1 MNQTPYTRV
10 PRATSAPQASHAAQ
24 AVASGAATTV
34 RRTGERFG
42 ILALLAGGTM
52 INYLDRSVAGIA
64 APSMSHDLGLTPALM
79 GVIFSA
85 FSWTYTAAQIPGGVL
100 LDRIGT
106 RWTYFFAL
114 TLWSLFTGLQGL
126 AVGFVS
132 LLIMRL
138 LIGVAE
144 APCFPTNS
152 RVVAMWFPQSERA
165 RATGVYTFAEYVGLA
180 FLSPLLFWLEH
191 RYGWRA
197 LFGIVGVAG
206 IIFGGVWIA
215 RFREPHQARR
225 ANQAELD
232 YIRAG
237 GGVVDGSKQ
246 HTQFQW
252 SHIGALLKKRSM
264 LGICLGQFACNST
277 NVFFLTWFPTYL
289 VTERHM
295 PWLKV
300 GLIAVLPFIAA
311 SVGTLCGGWI
321 SDAML
326 RRGISL
332 NWSRKLPVITGLLAA
347 ASIVM
352 ANYVESTTAVVAILC
367 VAYFSQGMSALAWMI
382 VSDIAPKGLL
392 GLSGG
397 IFNLFA
403 NAAGIVTPLVI
414 GLIVNA
420 TGSFVYALAFIS
432 AVTLVGALC
441 YIFVVG
447 DIRRIEL
454 SDVNA

>member
-1 MNQTPYTRV
+1 MNQ
-10 PRATSAPQASHAAQ
+10 ATHSRGAAVDV
-24 AVASGAATTV
+24 AVAA
-34 RRTGERFG
+34 RRTRSRFG
-42 ILALLAGGTM
+42 ILALLAVGTM

-64 APSMSHDLGLTPALM
+64 APSMSHELGLNPALM

-85 FSWTYTAAQIPGGVL
+85 FSWTYTASQIPGGVM
-100 LDRIGT
+100 LDRVGT

-114 TLWSLFTGLQGL
+114 TLWSIFTGLQGL
-126 AVGFVS
+126 ATGFIS

-152 RVVAMWFPQSERA
+152 RVVAVWFPQSERA
-165 RATGVYTFAEYVGLA
+165 RATGIYTFAEYVGLA
-180 FLSPLLFWLEH
+180 FLSPLLFWLEQ

-197 LFGIVGVAG
+197 LFGIVGTVG
-206 IIFGGVWIA
+206 VVFGGIWLM
-215 RFREPHQARR
+215 RFHEPHQSKS

-232 YIRAG
+232 YIAQG
-237 GGVVDGSKQ
+237 GGVVDG
-246 HTQFQW
+246 TQQATRFRW
-252 SHIGALLKKRSM
+252 SDIGALLKRRSM
-264 LGICLGQFACNST
+264 LGICIGQFACNST

-300 GLIAVLPFIAA
+300 GLVAVLPFIAA
-311 SVGTLCGGWI
+311 SVGTLAGGWI

-332 NWSRKLPVITGLLAA
+332 NWSRKLPVIAGLLAA
-347 ASIVM
+347 ASIVL
-352 ANYVESTTAVVAILC
+352 ANYVESTATVVAILC
-367 VAYFSQGMSALAWMI
+367 VAYFAQGMSALAWMI

-420 TGSFVYALAFIS
+420 TGSFGYALAFIS
-432 AVTLVGALC
+432 AITLVGALS

-447 DIRRIEL
+447 DIKRIEL
-454 SDVNA
+454 QSDIF

>member
-1 MNQTPYTRV
+1 MNQATQ
-10 PRATSAPQASHAAQ
+10 PRAAAMD
-24 AVASGAATTV
+24 VAMAA
-34 RRTGERFG
+34 RRTRTRFG
-42 ILALLAGGTM
+42 ILALLAVGTM

-64 APSMSHDLGLTPALM
+64 APSMSHELGLNPALM

-85 FSWTYTAAQIPGGVL
+85 FSWTYTASQIPGGVM
-100 LDRIGT
+100 LDRVGT

-126 AVGFVS
+126 ATGFVS

-138 LIGVAE
+138 LIGIAE

-152 RVVAMWFPQSERA
+152 RVVAIWFPQSERA
-165 RATGVYTFAEYVGLA
+165 RATGIYTFAEYVGLA
-180 FLSPLLFWLEH
+180 FLSPLLFWLEQ

-197 LFGIVGVAG
+197 LFGIVGTVG
-206 IIFGGVWIA
+206 IVFGGIWLM
-215 RFREPHQARR
+215 RFHEPHQSKS
-225 ANQAELD
+225 ANRAELD
-232 YIRAG
+232 YIKDG
-237 GGVVDGSKQ
+237 GGVVDGSQKAT
-246 HTQFQW
+246 HFRW
-252 SHIGALLKKRSM
+252 SDIGALLKRRSM

-311 SVGTLCGGWI
+311 SVGTLAGGWV

-332 NWSRKLPVITGLLAA
+332 NWSRKLPVNVGLLAA
-347 ASIVM
+347 SSIVL
-352 ANYVESTTAVVAILC
+352 ANYVESTAAVIAILC
-367 VAYFSQGMSALAWMI
+367 VAYFAQGMSALAWMI

-432 AVTLVGALC
+432 AVTLVGALS
-441 YIFVVG
+441 YLFVVG
-447 DIRRIEL
+447 DIKRIEFQN
-454 SDVNA
+454 SMI

>member
-1 MNQTPYTRV
+1 MNH
-10 PRATSAPQASHAAQ
+10 ATQSG
-24 AVASGAATTV
+24 VASLDVAATA
-34 RRTGERFG
+34 RRTRARFG
-42 ILALLAGGTM
+42 ILALLAVGTM

-64 APSMSHDLGLTPALM
+64 APSMSHELGLNPALM

-85 FSWTYTAAQIPGGVL
+85 FSWTYTASQIPGGVM
-100 LDRIGT
+100 LDRVGT

-126 AVGFVS
+126 ATGFVS

-138 LIGVAE
+138 LIGIAE

-152 RVVAMWFPQSERA
+152 RVVAIWFPQSERA
-165 RATGVYTFAEYVGLA
+165 RATGIYTFAEYVGLA
-180 FLSPLLFWLEH
+180 FLSPLLFWLEQ
-191 RYGWRA
+191 RYGWRT
-197 LFGIVGVAG
+197 LFGIVGTVG
-206 IIFGGVWIA
+206 VVFGAIWLL
-215 RFREPHQARR
+215 RFHEPHQSKS
-225 ANQAELD
+225 ANRAELD
-232 YIRAG
+232 YIAKG
-237 GGVVDGSKQ
+237 GGVVDGSQKAT
-246 HTQFQW
+246 HFRW
-252 SHIGALLKKRSM
+252 SDIGALLKQRSM
-264 LGICLGQFACNST
+264 FGICIGQFACNST

-295 PWLKV
+295 PWLRV

-311 SVGTLCGGWI
+311 SIGTLAGGWI

-326 RRGISL
+326 RRGVSL
-332 NWSRKLPVITGLLAA
+332 NWSRKLPVIAGLLAA
-347 ASIVM
+347 SSIVL
-352 ANYVESTTAVVAILC
+352 ANYVESTATVIAILC
-367 VAYFSQGMSALAWMI
+367 IAYFAQGMSALAWMI

-397 IFNLFA
+397 LFNLFA

-432 AVTLVGALC
+432 AVTLVGALS

-447 DIRRIEL
+447 DIKRIEL
-454 SDVNA
+454 RNNII

>member
-1 MNQTPYTRV
+1 MNH
-10 PRATSAPQASHAAQ
+10 ATQSGVAAPD
-24 AVASGAATTV
+24 VATTA
-34 RRTGERFG
+34 RRTRARFG
-42 ILALLAGGTM
+42 ILALLAVGTT

-64 APSMSHDLGLTPALM
+64 APSMSHELGLNPALM

-85 FSWTYTAAQIPGGVL
+85 FSWTYTAAQIPGGVM
-100 LDRIGT
+100 LDRVGT

-114 TLWSLFTGLQGL
+114 TLWSIFTGLQGL
-126 AVGFVS
+126 ATGFIS
-132 LLIMRL
+132 LLMMRL
-138 LIGVAE
+138 LIGIAE

-152 RVVAMWFPQSERA
+152 RVVAIWFPQSERA
-165 RATGVYTFAEYVGLA
+165 RATGIYTFAEYVGLA
-180 FLSPLLFWLEH
+180 FLSPLLFWLEQ
-191 RYGWRA
+191 RYGWRS
-197 LFGIVGVAG
+197 LFGIVGTIGVV
-206 IIFGGVWIA
+206 FGGIWLT
-215 RFREPHQARR
+215 RFHEPHQSKN

-232 YIRAG
+232 YIAEG
-237 GGVVDGSKQ
+237 GGVVDGSQKAT
-246 HTQFQW
+246 HFRW
-252 SHIGALLKKRSM
+252 SDIGALVKRRSM
-264 LGICLGQFACNST
+264 LGICVGQFACNST

-311 SVGTLCGGWI
+311 SVGTLAGGWI

-332 NWSRKLPVITGLLAA
+332 NWSRKLPVIAGLLAA
-347 ASIVM
+347 SSIVL
-352 ANYVESTTAVVAILC
+352 ANYVESTAAVIEILC
-367 VAYFSQGMSALAWMI
+367 VAYFAQGMSALAWMI

-432 AVTLVGALC
+432 AITLVGALS

-447 DIRRIEL
+447 DIKRIEL
-454 SDVNA
+454 

>member
-1 MNQTPYTRV
+1 MNQTHS
-10 PRATSAPQASHAAQ
+10 PRAIGAQ
-24 AVASGAATTV
+24 AAAAAPAAT
-34 RRTGERFG
+34 RTRARFG
-42 ILALLAGGTM
+42 ILALLAIGTM

-64 APSMSHDLGLTPALM
+64 APGMSHELGLTPALM

-85 FSWTYTAAQIPGGVL
+85 FSWTYTASQIPGGVM

-126 AVGFVS
+126 ATGFVS

-138 LIGVAE
+138 LIGIAE

-152 RVVAMWFPQSERA
+152 RVVAIWFPQSERA

-180 FLSPLLFWLEH
+180 FLSPLLFWIDH

-197 LFGIVGVAG
+197 LFGIVGAVG
-206 IIFGGVWIA
+206 IVFGAIWLM
-215 RFREPHQARR
+215 RFREPHESKR
-225 ANQAELD
+225 ANRAELD
-232 YIRAG
+232 YIASG
-237 GGVVDGSKQ
+237 GGVVDGSQ
-246 HTQFQW
+246 QATRFRW
-252 SHIGALLKKRSM
+252 SDIAALLRRRSM
-264 LGICLGQFACNST
+264 LGICIGQFACNST

-300 GLIAVLPFIAA
+300 GMVAVLPFIAA
-311 SVGTLCGGWI
+311 SVGTLAGGWI

-332 NWSRKLPVITGLLAA
+332 NWSRKLPVIAGLVA
-347 ASIVM
+347 ASSIVL
-352 ANYVESTTAVVAILC
+352 ANYVDSITVVIAILC
-367 VAYFSQGMSALAWMI
+367 VAYFAQGMSALAWMI

-403 NAAGIVTPLVI
+403 NAAGIVTPLVV

-432 AVTLVGALC
+432 AVTLLGALS
-441 YIFVVG
+441 YVFVVG
-447 DIRRIEL
+447 DIKRIEFAGPA
-454 SDVNA
+454 SSSI

>member
-1 MNQTPYTRV
+1 MNH
-10 PRATSAPQASHAAQ
+10 ATQ
-24 AVASGAATTV
+24 SGAATLEVAATA
-34 RRTGERFG
+34 RRTRARFG
-42 ILALLAGGTM
+42 ILALLAVGTM

-64 APSMSHDLGLTPALM
+64 APSMSHELGLNPALM

-85 FSWTYTAAQIPGGVL
+85 FSWTYTASQIPGGVM
-100 LDRIGT
+100 LDRVGT

-126 AVGFVS
+126 ATGFVS

-138 LIGVAE
+138 LIGIAE

-152 RVVAMWFPQSERA
+152 RVVAIWFPQSERA
-165 RATGVYTFAEYVGLA
+165 RATGIYTFAEYVGLA
-180 FLSPLLFWLEH
+180 FLSPLLFWLEQ

-197 LFGIVGVAG
+197 LFGIVGTVG
-206 IIFGGVWIA
+206 VVFGGIWLM
-215 RFREPHQARR
+215 RFHEPHQSTR
-225 ANQAELD
+225 ANRAELD
-232 YIRAG
+232 YIAEG
-237 GGVVDGSKQ
+237 GGVVDGSQKA
-246 HTQFQW
+246 TNFRW
-252 SHIGALLKKRSM
+252 SDIGALLKRRSM
-264 LGICLGQFACNST
+264 FGICIGQFACNST

-311 SVGTLCGGWI
+311 SVGTLAGGWI

-332 NWSRKLPVITGLLAA
+332 NWSRKLPVIAGLLAA
-347 ASIVM
+347 SSIVL
-352 ANYVESTTAVVAILC
+352 ANYVESTAAVIAILC
-367 VAYFSQGMSALAWMI
+367 VAYFAQGMSALAWMI

-432 AVTLVGALC
+432 SVTLIGALS

-447 DIRRIEL
+447 DIKRIEFKNL
-454 SDVNA
+454 ISNERK

>member
-1 MNQTPYTRV
+1 MNPIET
-10 PRATSAPQASHAAQ
+10 PRALGARAGTAESSA
-24 AVASGAATTV
+24 V
-34 RRTGERFG
+34 RTRARFG
-42 ILALLAGGTM
+42 ILALLAIGTM

-64 APSMSHDLGLTPALM
+64 APSMSHELGLTPALM

-85 FSWTYTAAQIPGGVL
+85 FSWTYTASQIPGGVL

-126 AVGFVS
+126 ATGFVS
-132 LLIMRL
+132 LIVMRL
-138 LIGVAE
+138 LIGAAE

-152 RVVAMWFPQSERA
+152 RVVAIWFPQSERA

-180 FLSPLLFWLEH
+180 FLSPLLFWFEH
-191 RYGWRA
+191 RYGWRV
-197 LFGIVGVAG
+197 LFGTVGAVGVV
-206 IIFGGVWIA
+206 FGAIWLM
-215 RFREPHQARR
+215 RFREPHQSKS
-225 ANQAELD
+225 ANREELN
-232 YIRAG
+232 YIASG
-237 GGVVDGSKQ
+237 GGVVDGSRDVTK
-246 HTQFQW
+246 FRW
-252 SHIGALLKKRSM
+252 SDIGALLRQRSM
-264 LGICLGQFACNST
+264 LGICIGQFACNST

-300 GLIAVLPFIAA
+300 GLVAVLPFIAA
-311 SVGTLCGGWI
+311 SVGTIAGGWI

-332 NWSRKLPVITGLLAA
+332 NWARKLPVIAGLLGA
-347 ASIVM
+347 ASIAL
-352 ANYVESTTAVVAILC
+352 ANYVESTSAVIAILC
-367 VAYFSQGMSALAWMI
+367 IAYFAQGMSALAWMI

-414 GLIVNA
+414 GLIVGA

-432 AVTLVGALC
+432 AVTLAGALS
-441 YIFVVG
+441 YLFVVG
-447 DIRRIEL
+447 DIKRIVL
-454 SDVNA
+454 PVQRASSL

>member
-1 MNQTPYTRV
+1 MNPVQTS
-10 PRATSAPQASHAAQ
+10 RA
-24 AVASGAATTV
+24 AVAQSAGHGIGHIDAGATATA
-34 RRTGERFG
+34 RTRARFG

-64 APSMSHDLGLTPALM
+64 APAMSHDLGLTPALM

-85 FSWTYTAAQIPGGVL
+85 FSWTYTASQIPGGLL
-100 LDRIGT
+100 LDRVGT

-114 TLWSLFTGLQGL
+114 TLWSFFTGLQGL
-126 AVGFVS
+126 ATGFVS
-132 LLIMRL
+132 LLVMRL
-138 LIGVAE
+138 LIGAAE

-152 RVVAMWFPQSERA
+152 RVVAIWFPQSERA

-180 FLSPLLFWLEH
+180 FLSPLLFWLEQ

-197 LFGIVGVAG
+197 LFGMVGAVGVA
-206 IIFGGVWIA
+206 FGVVWLM
-215 RFREPHQARR
+215 RFHEPHESKR
-225 ANQAELD
+225 ANRAELD
-232 YIRAG
+232 HIASG
-237 GGVVDGSKQ
+237 GGVVDGSQ
-246 HTQFQW
+246 QATRFRW
-252 SHIGALLKKRSM
+252 ADVGALLRHRSM
-264 LGICLGQFACNST
+264 FGICIGQFACNST

-300 GLIAVLPFIAA
+300 GIVAVLPFIAA
-311 SVGTLCGGWI
+311 SVGTLSGGWI

-326 RRGISL
+326 RRGVSL
-332 NWSRKLPVITGLLAA
+332 NWARKLPVIAGLLMAA
-347 ASIVM
+347 TIAL
-352 ANYVESTTAVVAILC
+352 ANYVDSIAAVIAILC
-367 VAYFSQGMSALAWMI
+367 VAYFAQGMSALAWGI

-432 AVTLVGALC
+432 AVTLMGALS
-441 YIFVVG
+441 YLFVVG
-447 DIRRIEL
+447 DIKRIVLANADSSL
-454 SDVNA
+454 S

>member
-1 MNQTPYTRV
+1 MKY
-10 PRATSAPQASHAAQ
+10 
-24 AVASGAATTV
+24 ASGVQAGDAASATA
-34 RRTGERFG
+34 RRTRARFG
-42 ILALLAGGTM
+42 ILGLLAVGTM

-64 APSMSHDLGLTPALM
+64 APNMSHDLGLTPATM

-85 FSWTYTAAQIPGGVL
+85 FSWTYTASQIPGGIL

-106 RWTYFFAL
+106 KWTYFFAL

-126 AVGFVS
+126 ALGFVT
-132 LLIMRL
+132 LLILRL
-138 LIGVAE
+138 LVGMAE

-152 RVVAMWFPQSERA
+152 RVVATWFPQSERA
-165 RATGVYTFAEYVGLA
+165 RATGVYTFAEYAGLA

-197 LFGIVGVAG
+197 LFGIVGAVG
-206 IIFGGVWIA
+206 IVFGWIWLA
-215 RFREPHQARR
+215 RFREPHESSR
-225 ANQAELD
+225 ANRAELQH
-232 YIRAG
+232 IEAG
-237 GGVVDGSKQ
+237 GGVVSSGRI
-246 HTQFQW
+246 HVRFQW
-252 SHIGALLKKRSM
+252 SHLVAILKERRM
-264 LGICLGQFACNST
+264 LGICIAQFASNAT

-300 GLIAVLPFIAA
+300 GILAVLPFIAA
-311 SVGTLCGGWI
+311 SVGTLAGGWI

-326 RRGISL
+326 RRGMSL
-332 NWSRKLPVITGLLAA
+332 NWARKLPVTAGLLTG
-347 ASIVM
+347 STIVL
-352 ANYVESTTAVVAILC
+352 ANFVDSTEAVIAILC
-367 VAYFSQGMSALAWMI
+367 VAYFSQGLSALAWMI

-403 NAAGIVTPLVI
+403 NASGIVTPLVI

-420 TGSFVYALAFIS
+420 TGSFVYALAFVS
-432 AVTLVGALC
+432 AITLVGAFC
-441 YIFVVG
+441 YLFVVG
-447 DIRRIEL
+447 DIKRIEL
-454 SDVNA
+454 EASSFESKDVNQ

>member
-1 MNQTPYTRV
+1 MNQATRSGV
-10 PRATSAPQASHAAQ
+10 AAIDAGISA
-24 AVASGAATTV
+24 
-34 RRTGERFG
+34 RRTRTRFG
-42 ILALLAGGTM
+42 ILALLAVGTM

-64 APSMSHDLGLTPALM
+64 APSMSHELGLNPALM

-85 FSWTYTAAQIPGGVL
+85 FSWTYTAAQIPGGVM
-100 LDRIGT
+100 LDRVGT

-126 AVGFVS
+126 AAGFVS

-152 RVVAMWFPQSERA
+152 RVVAVWFPQSERA

-180 FLSPLLFWLEH
+180 FLSPLLFWLQQE
-191 RYGWRA
+191 YGWRA
-197 LFGIVGVAG
+197 LFGIVGTV
-206 IIFGGVWIA
+206 GVVFAWVWLA
-215 RFREPHQARR
+215 RFHEPHLSKR
-225 ANQAELD
+225 ANAAELD
-232 YIRAG
+232 YIAVG
-237 GGVVDGSKQ
+237 GGVVDGSQ
-246 HTQFQW
+246 QATRFRW
-252 SHIGALLKKRSM
+252 SDLGALLKRRSM

-289 VTERHM
+289 VAERHM

-300 GLIAVLPFIAA
+300 GLVAVLPFIAA
-311 SVGTLCGGWI
+311 SVGTLAGGWI

-332 NWSRKLPVITGLLAA
+332 NWSRKLPVIVGLLAA
-347 ASIVM
+347 SSIVL
-352 ANYVESTTAVVAILC
+352 ANYVESTAAVIAILC
-367 VAYFSQGMSALAWMI
+367 VAYFAQGMSALAWMI

-397 IFNLFA
+397 VFNLFA

-432 AVTLVGALC
+432 AVTLAGALS
-441 YIFVVG
+441 YLFVVG
-447 DIRRIEL
+447 DIKRIEL
-454 SDVNA
+454 RNTIS

>member
-1 MNQTPYTRV
+1 MNH
-10 PRATSAPQASHAAQ
+10 ATQSGVAAMD
-24 AVASGAATTV
+24 VATTA
-34 RRTGERFG
+34 RRTRARFG
-42 ILALLAGGTM
+42 ILALLAVGTM

-64 APSMSHDLGLTPALM
+64 APSMSHELGLNPALM

-85 FSWTYTAAQIPGGVL
+85 FSWTYTASQIPGGVM
-100 LDRIGT
+100 LDRVGT

-126 AVGFVS
+126 ATGFVS

-138 LIGVAE
+138 LIGIAE

-152 RVVAMWFPQSERA
+152 RVVAIWFPQSERA
-165 RATGVYTFAEYVGLA
+165 RATGIYTFAEYVGLA
-180 FLSPLLFWLEH
+180 FLSPFLFWLEQ

-197 LFGIVGVAG
+197 LFGIVGTVG
-206 IIFGGVWIA
+206 VVFGGIWLM
-215 RFREPHQARR
+215 RFHEPHQSKR
-225 ANQAELD
+225 ANRAELD
-232 YIRAG
+232 YIADG
-237 GGVVDGSKQ
+237 GGVVDGSQ
-246 HTQFQW
+246 QATHFRW
-252 SHIGALLKKRSM
+252 SDIGALLKRRSM

-311 SVGTLCGGWI
+311 SVGTLAGGWI

-332 NWSRKLPVITGLLAA
+332 NWSRKLPVIVGLLAA
-347 ASIVM
+347 SSIVL
-352 ANYVESTTAVVAILC
+352 ANYVESTATVIAILC
-367 VAYFSQGMSALAWMI
+367 VAYFAQGMSALAWMI

-432 AVTLVGALC
+432 AVTLVGALS

-454 SDVNA
+454 QDDILQAQE

>member
-1 MNQTPYTRV
+1 MNSTQTPRTF
-10 PRATSAPQASHAAQ
+10 SAQ
-24 AVASGAATTV
+24 AGADANAAAPAAA
-34 RRTGERFG
+34 RTRARFG
-42 ILALLAGGTM
+42 ILALLAIGTM

-64 APSMSHDLGLTPALM
+64 APGMSHDLGLTPALM

-85 FSWTYTAAQIPGGVL
+85 FSWTYTASQIPGGVL
-100 LDRIGT
+100 LDRVGT

-126 AVGFVS
+126 ATGFVS

-138 LIGVAE
+138 LIGAAE

-152 RVVAMWFPQSERA
+152 RVVAVWFPQSERA
-165 RATGVYTFAEYVGLA
+165 RATGIYTFAEYVGLA
-180 FLSPLLFWLEH
+180 FLSPLLFWLEQ

-197 LFGIVGVAG
+197 LFGMVGAVGVA
-206 IIFGGVWIA
+206 FGAVWLL
-215 RFREPHQARR
+215 RFREPHESKA
-225 ANQAELD
+225 ANHAELD
-232 YIRAG
+232 YIASG
-237 GGVVDGSKQ
+237 GGVVDGKRDS
-246 HTQFQW
+246 TRFRW
-252 SHIGALLKKRSM
+252 ADIGALLRRRSM
-264 LGICLGQFACNST
+264 LGICIGQFACNST

-300 GLIAVLPFIAA
+300 GMVAVLPFIAA
-311 SVGTLCGGWI
+311 SVGTLSGGWI

-332 NWSRKLPVITGLLAA
+332 NWSRKLPVISGLLAA
-347 ASIVM
+347 SSIAL
-352 ANYVESTTAVVAILC
+352 ANYVDSTAAVIAILC
-367 VAYFSQGMSALAWMI
+367 VAYFAQGMSALAWMI

-414 GLIVNA
+414 GLIVGA

-432 AVTLVGALC
+432 AVTLVGALS
-441 YIFVVG
+441 YVFVVG
-447 DIRRIEL
+447 DIKRIVL
-454 SDVNA
+454 TNAESSL

>member
-1 MNQTPYTRV
+1 MNQTHP
-10 PRATSAPQASHAAQ
+10 PRAIAAQ
-24 AVASGAATTV
+24 GAAAASAT
-34 RRTGERFG
+34 RTRARFG
-42 ILALLAGGTM
+42 ILALLAIGTM

-64 APSMSHDLGLTPALM
+64 APGMSHELGLTPALM

-85 FSWTYTAAQIPGGVL
+85 FSWTYTASQIPGGVM

-126 AVGFVS
+126 ATGFVS

-138 LIGVAE
+138 LIGIAE

-152 RVVAMWFPQSERA
+152 RVVAIWFPQSERA

-180 FLSPLLFWLEH
+180 FLSPLLFWIDH

-197 LFGIVGVAG
+197 LFGIVGAFG
-206 IIFGGVWIA
+206 IAFGAIWLM
-215 RFREPHQARR
+215 RFREPHESKH
-225 ANQAELD
+225 ANRAELD
-232 YIRAG
+232 YIASG
-237 GGVVDGSKQ
+237 GGVVDGSQ
-246 HTQFQW
+246 QATRFRW
-252 SHIGALLKKRSM
+252 SDIAALLRRRSM
-264 LGICLGQFACNST
+264 LGICIGQFACNST

-300 GLIAVLPFIAA
+300 GMVAVLPFIAA
-311 SVGTLCGGWI
+311 SVGTLTGGWI

-332 NWSRKLPVITGLLAA
+332 NWSRKLPVIAGLVA
-347 ASIVM
+347 ASSIVL
-352 ANYVESTTAVVAILC
+352 ANYVDSISVVIAILC
-367 VAYFSQGMSALAWMI
+367 VAYFAQGMSALAWMI

-403 NAAGIVTPLVI
+403 NAAGIVTPLVV

-420 TGSFVYALAFIS
+420 TGSFVYALGFIS
-432 AVTLVGALC
+432 AVTLVGALS
-441 YIFVVG
+441 YVFVVG
-447 DIRRIEL
+447 DIRRIVL
-454 SDVNA
+454 ANSAASST